1 MSTLWLTE
9 SEDYVITYICQLNFM
24 FFMPLAR
31 TPMQM
36 RNMKQ
41 KLLLWSLTASFIL
54 LASHSH
60 ASKQDRQRPDLT
72 IVYTNDVLGE
82 IEPCG

>member
-1 MSTLWLTE
+1 
-9 SEDYVITYICQLNFM
+9 
-24 FFMPLAR
+24 MPLAR

-36 RNMKQ
+36 RSMKQ

-54 LASHSH
+54 LAFLSY
-60 ASKQDRQRPDLT
+60 ASKQARQRPDLT